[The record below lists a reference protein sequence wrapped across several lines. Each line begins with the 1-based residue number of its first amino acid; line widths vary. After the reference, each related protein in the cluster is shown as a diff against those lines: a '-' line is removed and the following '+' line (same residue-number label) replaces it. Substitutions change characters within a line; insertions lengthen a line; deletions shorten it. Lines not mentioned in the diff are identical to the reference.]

1 MKTTLFIYAFMVLG
15 FLSSCRSDD
24 PTPVPV
30 VYPEENSLSGLM
42 TSTGFDQKN
51 TDMGIVGTYFEYG
64 MVFSPSYNGVL
75 KSFVINIPKAESN
88 VRITLW
94 DTTTMTVVHSLT
106 IASVA
111 ANTTTY
117 ATPSGPIALAKDKKY
132 TLTMNTYSYHYRERN
147 DGASITYPIAV
158 GSIVYHNYVWDSG
171 SAQVYP
177 ASTANFYYA
186 GDLSFIYQRT
196 N

>member
-1 MKTTLFIYAFMVLG
+1 MHFLNGNFRQLG
-15 FLSSCRSDD
+15 ADWFPL
-24 PTPVPV
+24 
-30 VYPEENSLSGLM
+30 
-42 TSTGFDQKN
+42 
-51 TDMGIVGTYFEYG
+51 
-64 MVFSPSYNGVL
+64 
-75 KSFVINIPKAESN
+75 AESIVQYADKN
-88 VRITLW
+88 FQGK
-94 DTTTMTVVHSLT
+94 
-106 IASVA
+106 SV
-111 ANTTTY
+111 NE
-117 ATPSGPIALAKDKKY
+117 IALAKDKKY